1 MRPIKTKFPIVLTA
15 QKRVEYAIEIIAA
28 ICAIVVIT
36 KYSELEQAIAYQL
49 RTDDM
54 PEFGEDTL

>member
-1 MRPIKTKFPIVLTA
+1 LTA

>member
-1 MRPIKTKFPIVLTA
+1 MGAVSTESA
-15 QKRVEYAIEIIAA
+15 AIEIIAA

-49 RTDDM
+49 RDGI
-54 PEFGEDTL
+54 P